1 MRGKEF
7 QGYSDLRLLQVML
20 GWWSHWYVRRIEIV
34 HQGKSRSKEGLPPFK
49 LAQRRFTSREGKSE
63 GLICIHSLACSIGIL
78 EEMGER
84 TLGACLG

>member
-20 GWWSHWYVRRIEIV
+20 GWWSHWYVRCTGVV

-49 LAQRRFTSREGKSE
+49 LSIR
-63 GLICIHSLACSIGIL
+63 SLACSIGIL
-78 EEMGER
+78 EETGER
-84 TLGACLG
+84 TLGACLD